1 MNDYGTGN
9 NIKSLGCLYEC
20 LSKFQK
26 TSDPEASTKS
36 VNELRADVI
45 EAMKTVVDILS
56 NEKYGLNMSDVFAI
70 SHAMEAELRDIF
82 LVKLITLAQEFN
94 FRPEDISPCLICAE
108 NTTTTPPEEFFKKH
122 ETISGNGEKG
132 ALYGRTGQ
140 EDRNTD

>member
-1 MNDYGTGN
+1 MKEYGIGN
-9 NIKSLGCLYEC
+9 NVKSLGNLHEC

-36 VNELRADVI
+36 ANELRADVI

-70 SHAMEAELRDIF
+70 SHAMEAELRNMF
-82 LVKLITLAQEFN
+82 LAKLITLAQEFN
-94 FRPEDISPCLICAE
+94 FRPEDISACLICAE
-108 NTTTTPPEEFFKKH
+108 STTTPPEEFFKKH

-132 ALYGRTGQ
+132 ALYGRTEQ

>member
-1 MNDYGTGN
+1 MKEYGIGN
-9 NIKSLGCLYEC
+9 NVKSLGNLYEC

-36 VNELRADVI
+36 ANELRADVI

-70 SHAMEAELRDIF
+70 SHAMEAELRNMF
-82 LVKLITLAQEFN
+82 LAKLITLAQEFN
-94 FRPEDISPCLICAE
+94 FRPEDISTCLICAE
-108 NTTTTPPEEFFKKH
+108 STTTPPEEFFKKH

>member
-1 MNDYGTGN
+1 MKEYGIGN
-9 NIKSLGCLYEC
+9 NVKSLGNLYEC

-36 VNELRADVI
+36 ANELRADVI

-70 SHAMEAELRDIF
+70 SHTMEAEFRNMF
-82 LVKLITLAQEFN
+82 LAKLITLAQEFN

-108 NTTTTPPEEFFKKH
+108 STTTPPEEFFKKH